1 MPLFVSVL
9 SECLVLL
16 LFLTKLSPT
25 NLQDYTENWTL
36 YQASEHSYNEQAD
49 GAEWGIFISSNNSN
63 DVYDWGTCS
72 WQTFDLFQLFL
83 LNEVIT
89 KSYFSKYV
97 CYFLESEQKTRASDI
112 FCSHATSTNCRF
124 APVSVSKSS
133 RFVRIWKNFFSVFNI
148 FFGNFFSFFFRWMT
162 NWLRC
167 LEVD

>member
-1 MPLFVSVL
+1 MFSIIVVSFKIKSHKSSRL
-9 SECLVLL
+9 HR
-16 LFLTKLSPT
+16 KLNSVPG
-25 NLQDYTENWTL
+25 QR
-36 YQASEHSYNEQAD
+36 AFEHFDSNNERAER
-49 GAEWGIFISSNNSN
+49 AEWGIFISSNNSN
-63 DVYDWGTCS
+63 DAYDWGTYS

-133 RFVRIWKNFFSVFNI
+133 RFVQIWKNFCF
-148 FFGNFFSFFFRWMT
+148 
-162 NWLRC
+162 
-167 LEVD
+167 

>member
-1 MPLFVSVL
+1 MFSIIVVSYKIKSHKSSRL
-9 SECLVLL
+9 HR
-16 LFLTKLSPT
+16 KLNSVPG
-25 NLQDYTENWTL
+25 ER
-36 YQASEHSYNEQAD
+36 AFEHFDSYNEQAD

-63 DVYDWGTCS
+63 DAYDWGTYS

-97 CYFLESEQKTRASDI
+97 CYFLESRTKDSRERYLLFTRNKYKLS
-112 FCSHATSTNCRF
+112 FCSS
-124 APVSVSKSS
+124 
-133 RFVRIWKNFFSVFNI
+133 
-148 FFGNFFSFFFRWMT
+148 FSFKIISFCSNLKEFFFLFLIFSLEISLVSFFRWMT

>member
-1 MPLFVSVL
+1 MFSIIVVSFKIKSHKSSRL
-9 SECLVLL
+9 HR
-16 LFLTKLSPT
+16 KLNSVPG
-25 NLQDYTENWTL
+25 ER
-36 YQASEHSYNEQAD
+36 AD

-63 DVYDWGTCS
+63 DAYDWGTYS

-97 CYFLESEQKTRASDI
+97 CYFLESEQKTRESDI

-124 APVSVSKSS
+124 APVSKSS

-148 FFGNFFSFFFRWMT
+148 FFGNFFSFFFVEWRI
-162 NWLRC
+162 
-167 LEVD
+167 D